1 MKHSKKLASLLLALV
16 MALSLAVTA
25 FADESTTYSITIN
38 NSTAGHTYEAYQ
50 IFTGDLATNE
60 AGNKV
65 LSNIVWGSG
74 VSEAGQTALGDA
86 AAKTET
92 LKTEADAKAF
102 AKAVAPY
109 LTTAA
114 GSANTVTDGKYV
126 ISGLAAG
133 YYLVKDQDGSLIG
146 DNDSYTEYIIQ
157 VVGNVTATPKSD
169 VPEVQKKVKDINDS
183 TDTTKTDW
191 QDSAD
196 YDIGDS
202 IPFQLKATLADNV
215 SSYTTYK
222 VVFHDTLSKGLT
234 YNKDAKVYI
243 DGTETNGFTVTAT
256 VNADGTTTLTVSCD
270 DVKALGAGNSSV
282 ITVEYTVKLN
292 ENAVLGSAGNP
303 NEVYLEYSNNPNK
316 SENGNNETGETPKD
330 VVIVFTYKT
339 IINKVDSENAPLTG
353 AAFKLE
359 KLIKGKDGA
368 AGTWTTV
375 KEFTVDETTT
385 SFTFSGLDDGQYK
398 LTETKTPAGYNTI
411 DPIYFVIEAT
421 HDVTA
426 DAPTLKTLNAY
437 LTDANG
443 NKRIGI
449 TFAELPDSLGMHL
462 SMSVRTAVNY
472 ARLVW
477 SSMGMLV
484 SGQVGVDQLA
494 GPVGMAE
501 VMADTAKYSMISFF
515 QLVAF
520 ISINLGVMNL
530 LPLPALDGGRL
541 VFLIIEGIRRKP
553 VPPRYEGYVHAAGL
567 MLLLMLMVYVT
578 GQDVLRIF
586 MRSN

>member
-1 MKHSKKLASLLLALV
+1 MKHIKKLASLLLVLV
-16 MALSLAVTA
+16 MVFALATTA
-25 FADESTTYSITIN
+25 FAEETAYSITIN
-38 NSTAGHTYEAYQ
+38 NSAKDHTYEAYQ
-50 IFTGDLATNE
+50 IFTGDLSGTT
-60 AGNKV
+60 

-86 AAKTET
+86 AAKAET

-114 GSANTVTDGKYV
+114 GSTNTVTDGKYV

-133 YYLVKDQDGSLIG
+133 YYLVKDQDGSLTG
-146 DNDSYTEYIIQ
+146 DADAYTEYIIK
-157 VVGNVTATPKSD
+157 VVSDTTATPKSS
-169 VPEVQKKVKDINDS
+169 VPTVEKKVKDTNDS
-183 TDTTKTDW
+183 TGVTSDW

-234 YNKDAKVYI
+234 YNNDAKVYI

-303 NEVYLEYSNNPNK
+303 NKVKLEYSNNPNK
-316 SENGNNETGETPKD
+316 SEAGSNETGETPKD

-339 IINKVDSENAPLTG
+339 IINKVDSENKPLTG

-368 AGTWTTV
+368 ADTWTTV
-375 KEFTVDETTT
+375 KEFAVDGTTT

-443 NKRIGI
+443 NKQTEMKDGESVNIDLGTVDLTAGSITTTVVNKSGAQLPETGGIGTTI
-449 TFAELPDSLGMHL
+449 FYVLGGVLVLAAVVLLVTKKRMSGAE
-462 SMSVRTAVNY
+462 
-472 ARLVW
+472 
-477 SSMGMLV
+477 
-484 SGQVGVDQLA
+484 
-494 GPVGMAE
+494 
-501 VMADTAKYSMISFF
+501 K
-515 QLVAF
+515 
-520 ISINLGVMNL
+520 
-530 LPLPALDGGRL
+530 
-541 VFLIIEGIRRKP
+541 
-553 VPPRYEGYVHAAGL
+553 
-567 MLLLMLMVYVT
+567 
-578 GQDVLRIF
+578 
-586 MRSN
+586 

>member
-1 MKHSKKLASLLLALV
+1 MKHIKKLASLLLALV
-16 MALSLAVTA
+16 MVLSLAVTA
-25 FADESTTYSITIN
+25 FADEPTTYSITIN

-86 AAKTET
+86 AAKAET

-133 YYLVKDQDGSLIG
+133 YYLVKDQDGSLTG

-234 YNKDAKVYI
+234 YNNDAKVYI

-282 ITVEYTVKLN
+282 ITVEYTAKLN

-316 SENGNNETGETPKD
+316 SEEGNNETGETPKD

-339 IINKVDSENAPLTG
+339 IINKVDSENKPLTG

-368 AGTWTTV
+368 ADTWTTV

-398 LTETKTPAGYNTI
+398 LTETKTPVGYNTI

-421 HDVTA
+421 HGETA
-426 DAPTLKTLNAY
+426 DVPTLKTLNAY

-443 NKRIGI
+443 NKQTEMKDGESVNIDLGTVDLTAGSI
-449 TFAELPDSLGMHL
+449 TTTVVNKSGSELPSTGGIGTTIFYVLGGVL
-462 SMSVRTAVNY
+462 VLAAVVLLVTKKRMS
-472 ARLVW
+472 
-477 SSMGMLV
+477 G
-484 SGQVGVDQLA
+484 
-494 GPVGMAE
+494 AE
-501 VMADTAKYSMISFF
+501 K
-515 QLVAF
+515 
-520 ISINLGVMNL
+520 
-530 LPLPALDGGRL
+530 
-541 VFLIIEGIRRKP
+541 
-553 VPPRYEGYVHAAGL
+553 
-567 MLLLMLMVYVT
+567 
-578 GQDVLRIF
+578 
-586 MRSN
+586 

>member
-1 MKHSKKLASLLLALV
+1 MKHIKKLASLLLVLV
-16 MALSLAVTA
+16 MVFALATTA
-25 FADESTTYSITIN
+25 FAEETAYSITIN
-38 NSTAGHTYEAYQ
+38 NSAKDHTYEAYQ
-50 IFTGDLATNE
+50 IFTGDLSGTT
-60 AGNKV
+60 

-86 AAKTET
+86 AAKAET

-133 YYLVKDQDGSLIG
+133 YYLVKDQDGSLTG

-234 YNKDAKVYI
+234 YNNDAKVYI
-243 DGTETNGFTVTAT
+243 GGTETNGFTVTAT

-282 ITVEYTVKLN
+282 ITVEYTAKLN

-339 IINKVDSENAPLTG
+339 IINKVDSENKPLTG

-443 NKRIGI
+443 NKQTEMKDGESVNIDLGTVDLTAGSI
-449 TFAELPDSLGMHL
+449 TTTVVNKSGSELPSTGGIGTTIFYVLGGVL
-462 SMSVRTAVNY
+462 VLAAVVLLVTKKRMS
-472 ARLVW
+472 
-477 SSMGMLV
+477 G
-484 SGQVGVDQLA
+484 
-494 GPVGMAE
+494 AE
-501 VMADTAKYSMISFF
+501 K
-515 QLVAF
+515 
-520 ISINLGVMNL
+520 
-530 LPLPALDGGRL
+530 
-541 VFLIIEGIRRKP
+541 
-553 VPPRYEGYVHAAGL
+553 
-567 MLLLMLMVYVT
+567 
-578 GQDVLRIF
+578 
-586 MRSN
+586 

>member
-1 MKHSKKLASLLLALV
+1 MKHIKKLASLLLVLV
-16 MALSLAVTA
+16 MVFALATTA
-25 FADESTTYSITIN
+25 FAEETAYSITIN
-38 NSTAGHTYEAYQ
+38 NSAKDHTYEAYQ
-50 IFTGDLATNE
+50 IFTGDLSGTT
-60 AGNKV
+60 

-86 AAKTET
+86 AAKAET

-133 YYLVKDQDGSLIG
+133 YYLVKDQDGSLTG
-146 DNDSYTEYIIQ
+146 DADAYTEYIIK
-157 VVGNVTATPKSD
+157 VVSDTTATPKSS
-169 VPEVQKKVKDINDS
+169 VPTVEKKVKDTNDS
-183 TDTTKTDW
+183 TGVTSDW

-202 IPFQLKATLADNV
+202 IPFQLKATLANNV

-234 YNKDAKVYI
+234 YNNDAKVYI

-282 ITVEYTVKLN
+282 ITVEYTAKLN

-303 NEVYLEYSNNPNK
+303 NKVYLEYSNNPNK
-316 SENGNNETGETPKD
+316 SESGENHETGKTPED
-330 VVIVFTYKT
+330 TVIVFTYQT
-339 IINKVDSENAPLTG
+339 IINKVDSENKPLTG

-368 AGTWTTV
+368 ADTWTTV

-421 HDVTA
+421 HDETA

-443 NKRIGI
+443 NKQTEMKDGESVNIDLGTVDLTAGSI
-449 TFAELPDSLGMHL
+449 TTTVVNKSGSELPSTGGIGTTIFYVLGGVL
-462 SMSVRTAVNY
+462 VLAAVVLLVTKKRMS
-472 ARLVW
+472 
-477 SSMGMLV
+477 G
-484 SGQVGVDQLA
+484 
-494 GPVGMAE
+494 AE
-501 VMADTAKYSMISFF
+501 K
-515 QLVAF
+515 
-520 ISINLGVMNL
+520 
-530 LPLPALDGGRL
+530 
-541 VFLIIEGIRRKP
+541 
-553 VPPRYEGYVHAAGL
+553 
-567 MLLLMLMVYVT
+567 
-578 GQDVLRIF
+578 
-586 MRSN
+586 

>member
-50 IFTGDLATNE
+50 IFTGGLATNE

-282 ITVEYTVKLN
+282 ITVEYTAKLN

-316 SENGNNETGETPKD
+316 SEEGNNETGETPKD

-339 IINKVDSENAPLTG
+339 IINKVDSETKPLTG

-359 KLIKGKDGA
+359 KLIKGEDGA
-368 AGTWTTV
+368 ADTWTTV
-375 KEFTVDETTT
+375 KEFAVDGTTT

-398 LTETKTPAGYNTI
+398 LTETKTPVGYNTI

-421 HDVTA
+421 HGETA
-426 DAPTLKTLNAY
+426 DVPTLKTLNAY

-443 NKRIGI
+443 NKQTEMKDGESVNIDLGTVDLTAGSI
-449 TFAELPDSLGMHL
+449 TTTVVNKSGSELPSTGGIGTTIFYVLGGVL
-462 SMSVRTAVNY
+462 VLAAVVLLVTKKRMS
-472 ARLVW
+472 
-477 SSMGMLV
+477 G
-484 SGQVGVDQLA
+484 
-494 GPVGMAE
+494 AE
-501 VMADTAKYSMISFF
+501 K
-515 QLVAF
+515 
-520 ISINLGVMNL
+520 
-530 LPLPALDGGRL
+530 
-541 VFLIIEGIRRKP
+541 
-553 VPPRYEGYVHAAGL
+553 
-567 MLLLMLMVYVT
+567 
-578 GQDVLRIF
+578 
-586 MRSN
+586 

>member
-1 MKHSKKLASLLLALV
+1 MRHIKKLASLLLVLV
-16 MALSLAVTA
+16 MVFALATTA
-25 FADESTTYSITIN
+25 FAEETAYSITIN
-38 NSTAGHTYEAYQ
+38 NSAKDHTYEAYQ
-50 IFTGDLATNE
+50 IFTGDLSGTT
-60 AGNKV
+60 

-86 AAKTET
+86 AAKAET

-133 YYLVKDQDGSLIG
+133 YYLVKDQDGSLTG
-146 DNDSYTEYIIQ
+146 DADAYTEYIIQ

-202 IPFQLKATLADNV
+202 IPFQLKATLANNV

-234 YNKDAKVYI
+234 YNNDAKVYI
-243 DGTETNGFTVTAT
+243 DGTETNGFAVTAT

-282 ITVEYTVKLN
+282 ITVEYTAKLN

-316 SENGNNETGETPKD
+316 SEKGNNETGETPKD

-385 SFTFSGLDDGQYK
+385 SFTCSGLDDGQYK

-443 NKRIGI
+443 NKQTEMKDGESVNIDLGTVDLTAGSI
-449 TFAELPDSLGMHL
+449 TTTVVNKSGSELPSTGGIGTTIFYVLGGVL
-462 SMSVRTAVNY
+462 VLAAVVLLVTKKRMS
-472 ARLVW
+472 
-477 SSMGMLV
+477 G
-484 SGQVGVDQLA
+484 
-494 GPVGMAE
+494 AE
-501 VMADTAKYSMISFF
+501 K
-515 QLVAF
+515 
-520 ISINLGVMNL
+520 
-530 LPLPALDGGRL
+530 
-541 VFLIIEGIRRKP
+541 
-553 VPPRYEGYVHAAGL
+553 
-567 MLLLMLMVYVT
+567 
-578 GQDVLRIF
+578 
-586 MRSN
+586 

>member
-1 MKHSKKLASLLLALV
+1 MKHIKKLASLLLVLV
-16 MALSLAVTA
+16 MVFALATTA
-25 FADESTTYSITIN
+25 FAEETAYSITIN
-38 NSTAGHTYEAYQ
+38 NSAKDHTYEAYQ
-50 IFTGDLATNE
+50 IFTGDLSGTT
-60 AGNKV
+60 

-86 AAKTET
+86 AAKAET

-133 YYLVKDQDGSLIG
+133 YYLVKDQDGSLTG
-146 DNDSYTEYIIQ
+146 DADAYTEYIIR
-157 VVGNVTATPKSD
+157 VVSDTTATPKSS
-169 VPEVQKKVKDINDS
+169 VPTVEKKVKDTNDS
-183 TDTTKTDW
+183 TGVTSDW

-202 IPFQLKATLADNV
+202 IPFQLKATLANNV

-234 YNKDAKVYI
+234 YNNDAKVYI
-243 DGTETNGFTVTAT
+243 GGTETNGFTVTAT

-443 NKRIGI
+443 NKQTKMKDGESVNIDLGTVDLTAGSITTTVVNKSGAQLPETGGIGTTI
-449 TFAELPDSLGMHL
+449 FYVLGGVL
-462 SMSVRTAVNY
+462 VLAAVVL
-472 ARLVW
+472 LVTKKR
-477 SSMGMLV
+477 MGN
-484 SGQVGVDQLA
+484 
-494 GPVGMAE
+494 
-501 VMADTAKYSMISFF
+501 T
-515 QLVAF
+515 
-520 ISINLGVMNL
+520 
-530 LPLPALDGGRL
+530 
-541 VFLIIEGIRRKP
+541 
-553 VPPRYEGYVHAAGL
+553 
-567 MLLLMLMVYVT
+567 
-578 GQDVLRIF
+578 
-586 MRSN
+586 

>member
-1 MKHSKKLASLLLALV
+1 MKHIKKLASLLLVLV
-16 MALSLAVTA
+16 MVFALATTA
-25 FADESTTYSITIN
+25 FAEETTYSITIN
-38 NSTAGHTYEAYQ
+38 NSAKDHTYEAYQ
-50 IFTGDLATNE
+50 IFTGDLSGTT
-60 AGNKV
+60 

-86 AAKTET
+86 AAKAET

-234 YNKDAKVYI
+234 LNATYGEGQNANVVTSGVTVKVGDADK
-243 DGTETNGFTVTAT
+243 TANFVIT
-256 VNADGTTTLTVSCD
+256 AVKNADGTTTLTVSCD

-282 ITVEYTVKLN
+282 ITVEYTAKLN

-303 NEVYLEYSNNPNK
+303 NKVYLEYSNNPNK
-316 SENGNNETGETPKD
+316 SEEGNNETGETPKD

-339 IINKVDSENAPLTG
+339 IINKVDSENKPLTG

-368 AGTWTTV
+368 ADTWTTV

-421 HDVTA
+421 HDETA

-443 NKRIGI
+443 NKQTEMKDGESVNIDLGTVDLTAGSI
-449 TFAELPDSLGMHL
+449 TTTVVNKSGSELPSTGGIGTTIFYVLGGVL
-462 SMSVRTAVNY
+462 VLAAVVLLVTKKRMS
-472 ARLVW
+472 
-477 SSMGMLV
+477 G
-484 SGQVGVDQLA
+484 
-494 GPVGMAE
+494 AE
-501 VMADTAKYSMISFF
+501 K
-515 QLVAF
+515 
-520 ISINLGVMNL
+520 
-530 LPLPALDGGRL
+530 
-541 VFLIIEGIRRKP
+541 
-553 VPPRYEGYVHAAGL
+553 
-567 MLLLMLMVYVT
+567 
-578 GQDVLRIF
+578 
-586 MRSN
+586 

>member
-1 MKHSKKLASLLLALV
+1 MKHIKKLASLLLVLV
-16 MALSLAVTA
+16 MVFALATTA
-25 FADESTTYSITIN
+25 FAEETTYSITIN
-38 NSTAGHTYEAYQ
+38 NSAKDHTYEAYQ
-50 IFTGDLATNE
+50 IFTGDLSGTT
-60 AGNKV
+60 

-86 AAKTET
+86 AAKAET
-92 LKTEADAKAF
+92 LKNEADAKAF

-133 YYLVKDQDGSLIG
+133 YYLVKDQDGSLTG
-146 DNDSYTEYIIQ
+146 DNDSYTEYIIR
-157 VVGNVTATPKSD
+157 VVGDVTATPKSD

-234 YNKDAKVYI
+234 YNNDAKVYI

-282 ITVEYTVKLN
+282 ITVEYTAKLN

-316 SENGNNETGETPKD
+316 SEAGSNETGETPKD

-339 IINKVDSENAPLTG
+339 IINKVDSENKPLTG

-368 AGTWTTV
+368 ADTWTTV

-398 LTETKTPAGYNTI
+398 LTETKTPVGYNTI

-443 NKRIGI
+443 NKQTEMKDGESVNIDLGTVDLTAGSI
-449 TFAELPDSLGMHL
+449 TTTVVNKSGSELPSTGGIGTTIFYVLGGVL
-462 SMSVRTAVNY
+462 VLAAVVLLVTKKRMS
-472 ARLVW
+472 
-477 SSMGMLV
+477 G
-484 SGQVGVDQLA
+484 
-494 GPVGMAE
+494 AE
-501 VMADTAKYSMISFF
+501 K
-515 QLVAF
+515 
-520 ISINLGVMNL
+520 
-530 LPLPALDGGRL
+530 
-541 VFLIIEGIRRKP
+541 
-553 VPPRYEGYVHAAGL
+553 
-567 MLLLMLMVYVT
+567 
-578 GQDVLRIF
+578 
-586 MRSN
+586 

>member
-1 MKHSKKLASLLLALV
+1 MKHIKKLASLLLVLV
-16 MALSLAVTA
+16 MVFALATTA
-25 FADESTTYSITIN
+25 FAEETAYSITIN
-38 NSTAGHTYEAYQ
+38 NSAKDHTYEAYQ
-50 IFTGDLATNE
+50 IFTGDLSGTT
-60 AGNKV
+60 

-86 AAKTET
+86 AAKAET

-133 YYLVKDQDGSLIG
+133 YYLVKDQDGSLTG

-234 YNKDAKVYI
+234 YNNDAKVHI

-368 AGTWTTV
+368 ADTWTTV

-421 HDVTA
+421 HDETA

-443 NKRIGI
+443 NKQTEMKDGESVNIDLGTVDLTAGSI
-449 TFAELPDSLGMHL
+449 TTTVVNKSGSELPSTGGIGTTIFYVLGGVL
-462 SMSVRTAVNY
+462 VLAAVVLLVTKKRMS
-472 ARLVW
+472 
-477 SSMGMLV
+477 G
-484 SGQVGVDQLA
+484 
-494 GPVGMAE
+494 AE
-501 VMADTAKYSMISFF
+501 K
-515 QLVAF
+515 
-520 ISINLGVMNL
+520 
-530 LPLPALDGGRL
+530 
-541 VFLIIEGIRRKP
+541 
-553 VPPRYEGYVHAAGL
+553 
-567 MLLLMLMVYVT
+567 
-578 GQDVLRIF
+578 
-586 MRSN
+586 

>member
-282 ITVEYTVKLN
+282 ITVEYTAKMN

-316 SENGNNETGETPKD
+316 SEEGNNETGETPKD

-339 IINKVDSENAPLTG
+339 IINKVDSETKPLTG

-359 KLIKGKDGA
+359 KLIKGEDGA
-368 AGTWTTV
+368 ADTWTTI
-375 KEFTVDETTT
+375 KEFAVDGTTT

-398 LTETKTPAGYNTI
+398 LTETKTPVGYNTI

-421 HDVTA
+421 HGETA
-426 DAPTLKTLNAY
+426 DVPTLKTLNAY

-443 NKRIGI
+443 NKQTEMKDGESVNIDLGTVDLTAGSI
-449 TFAELPDSLGMHL
+449 TTTVVNKSGSELPSTGGIGTTIFYVLGGVL
-462 SMSVRTAVNY
+462 VLAAVVLLVTKKRMS
-472 ARLVW
+472 
-477 SSMGMLV
+477 G
-484 SGQVGVDQLA
+484 
-494 GPVGMAE
+494 AE
-501 VMADTAKYSMISFF
+501 K
-515 QLVAF
+515 
-520 ISINLGVMNL
+520 
-530 LPLPALDGGRL
+530 
-541 VFLIIEGIRRKP
+541 
-553 VPPRYEGYVHAAGL
+553 
-567 MLLLMLMVYVT
+567 
-578 GQDVLRIF
+578 
-586 MRSN
+586 

>member
-1 MKHSKKLASLLLALV
+1 MKHIKKLASLLLALV
-16 MALSLAVTA
+16 MVLSLAVTA
-25 FADESTTYSITIN
+25 FADEPTTYSITIN

-50 IFTGDLATNE
+50 IFTGELATNE

-86 AAKTET
+86 AAKAET

-133 YYLVKDQDGSLIG
+133 YYLVKDQDGSLTG
-146 DNDSYTEYIIQ
+146 DADAYTEYIIK
-157 VVGNVTATPKSD
+157 VVSDTTATPKSS
-169 VPEVQKKVKDINDS
+169 VPTVEKKVKDTNDS
-183 TDTTKTDW
+183 TGVTSDW

-202 IPFQLKATLADNV
+202 IPFQLKATLANNV

-222 VVFHDTLSKGLT
+222 VVFHDALSKGLT
-234 YNKDAKVYI
+234 YNNDAKVYI
-243 DGTETNGFTVTAT
+243 GGTETNGFTVTAT

-282 ITVEYTVKLN
+282 ITVEYTAKLN

-316 SENGNNETGETPKD
+316 SETGDNETGNTPKD
-330 VVIVFTYKT
+330 TVIVFTYKT
-339 IINKVDSENAPLTG
+339 IINKVDSENKPLTG

-368 AGTWTTV
+368 ADTWTTV

-398 LTETKTPAGYNTI
+398 LTETKTPVGYNTI

-421 HDVTA
+421 HDETA

-443 NKRIGI
+443 NKQTEMKDGESVNIDLGTVDPTAGSI
-449 TFAELPDSLGMHL
+449 TTTVVNKSGSELPSTGGIGTTIFYVLGGVL
-462 SMSVRTAVNY
+462 VLAAVVLLVTKKRMS
-472 ARLVW
+472 
-477 SSMGMLV
+477 G
-484 SGQVGVDQLA
+484 
-494 GPVGMAE
+494 AE
-501 VMADTAKYSMISFF
+501 K
-515 QLVAF
+515 
-520 ISINLGVMNL
+520 
-530 LPLPALDGGRL
+530 
-541 VFLIIEGIRRKP
+541 
-553 VPPRYEGYVHAAGL
+553 
-567 MLLLMLMVYVT
+567 
-578 GQDVLRIF
+578 
-586 MRSN
+586 

>member
-1 MKHSKKLASLLLALV
+1 MKHIKKLASLLLVLV

-86 AAKTET
+86 AAKAET
-92 LKTEADAKAF
+92 LENEADAKAF

-133 YYLVKDQDGSLIG
+133 YYLVKDQDGSLTG

-234 YNKDAKVYI
+234 YNNDAKVYI
-243 DGTETNGFTVTAT
+243 AGTETNGFTVTAT

-282 ITVEYTVKLN
+282 ITVEYTAKLN

-303 NEVYLEYSNNPNK
+303 NEVYLKYSNNPNK
-316 SENGNNETGETPKD
+316 SEEGNNETGETPKD

-339 IINKVDSENAPLTG
+339 IINKVDSENTPLTG

-368 AGTWTTV
+368 ADTWTTV

-421 HDVTA
+421 HDETA
-426 DAPTLKTLNAY
+426 DAPTLNTLNAY

-443 NKRIGI
+443 NKQTEMKDGESVNIDLGTVDLTAGSI
-449 TFAELPDSLGMHL
+449 TTTVVNKSGSELPSTGGIGTTIFYVLGGVL
-462 SMSVRTAVNY
+462 VLAAVVLLVTKKRMS
-472 ARLVW
+472 
-477 SSMGMLV
+477 G
-484 SGQVGVDQLA
+484 
-494 GPVGMAE
+494 AE
-501 VMADTAKYSMISFF
+501 K
-515 QLVAF
+515 
-520 ISINLGVMNL
+520 
-530 LPLPALDGGRL
+530 
-541 VFLIIEGIRRKP
+541 
-553 VPPRYEGYVHAAGL
+553 
-567 MLLLMLMVYVT
+567 
-578 GQDVLRIF
+578 
-586 MRSN
+586 

>member
-1 MKHSKKLASLLLALV
+1 MKNIKKLASLLLALV

-25 FADESTTYSITIN
+25 FADDSTTYSITIN

-86 AAKTET
+86 AAKAET

-133 YYLVKDQDGSLIG
+133 YYLFKDQDGSLIG

-234 YNKDAKVYI
+234 YNNDAKVYI
-243 DGTETNGFTVTAT
+243 DGTETNGFTVT
-256 VNADGTTTLTVSCD
+256 ADGTTTLTVSCD

-282 ITVEYTVKLN
+282 ITVEYTAKLN

-316 SENGNNETGETPKD
+316 SEKGNNETGETPKD

-339 IINKVDSENAPLTG
+339 IINKVDSENNPLTG

-368 AGTWTTV
+368 ADTWTTV
-375 KEFTVDETTT
+375 KEFAVDETTT

-421 HDVTA
+421 HGETA

-443 NKRIGI
+443 NKQTEMKDGDSVNIDLGTVDLTAGSI
-449 TFAELPDSLGMHL
+449 TTTVVNKSGSELPSTGGIGTTIFYVLGGVL
-462 SMSVRTAVNY
+462 VLAAVVLLVTKKRMS
-472 ARLVW
+472 
-477 SSMGMLV
+477 G
-484 SGQVGVDQLA
+484 
-494 GPVGMAE
+494 AE
-501 VMADTAKYSMISFF
+501 K
-515 QLVAF
+515 
-520 ISINLGVMNL
+520 
-530 LPLPALDGGRL
+530 
-541 VFLIIEGIRRKP
+541 
-553 VPPRYEGYVHAAGL
+553 
-567 MLLLMLMVYVT
+567 
-578 GQDVLRIF
+578 
-586 MRSN
+586 

>member
-1 MKHSKKLASLLLALV
+1 MKHTKKLASLLLALV

-86 AAKTET
+86 AAKAET

-133 YYLVKDQDGSLIG
+133 YYLVKDQDGSLTG

-234 YNKDAKVYI
+234 YNNDAKVYI
-243 DGTETNGFTVTAT
+243 DGTETNGFAVTAT
-256 VNADGTTTLTVSCD
+256 VNADATTLTVSCD
-270 DVKALGAGNSSV
+270 DVKALSAVNSSA
-282 ITVEYTVKLN
+282 ITVEYTAKLN

-316 SENGNNETGETPKD
+316 SEKGNNETGETPKD

-339 IINKVDSENAPLTG
+339 IINKVDSENKPLTG

-368 AGTWTTV
+368 ADTWTTV

-398 LTETKTPAGYNTI
+398 LTETKTPVGYNTI

-421 HDVTA
+421 HDETA
-426 DAPTLKTLNAY
+426 DDPTLKTLNAY

-443 NKRIGI
+443 NKQTEMKDGESVNIDLGTVDLTAGSI
-449 TFAELPDSLGMHL
+449 TTTVVNKSGSELPSTGGIGTTIFYVLGGVL
-462 SMSVRTAVNY
+462 VLAAVVLLVTKKRMS
-472 ARLVW
+472 
-477 SSMGMLV
+477 G
-484 SGQVGVDQLA
+484 
-494 GPVGMAE
+494 AE
-501 VMADTAKYSMISFF
+501 K
-515 QLVAF
+515 
-520 ISINLGVMNL
+520 
-530 LPLPALDGGRL
+530 
-541 VFLIIEGIRRKP
+541 
-553 VPPRYEGYVHAAGL
+553 
-567 MLLLMLMVYVT
+567 
-578 GQDVLRIF
+578 
-586 MRSN
+586 

>member
-1 MKHSKKLASLLLALV
+1 MKHIKKLASLLLALV
-16 MALSLAVTA
+16 MVFALATTA
-25 FADESTTYSITIN
+25 FAEETTYSITIN

-50 IFTGDLATNE
+50 IFTGDLQEVTTGEGEAATTT
-60 AGNKV
+60 KV

-86 AAKTET
+86 AAKAET

-133 YYLVKDQDGSLIG
+133 YYLVKDQDGSLTG
-146 DNDSYTEYIIQ
+146 DADAYTEYIIR
-157 VVGNVTATPKSD
+157 VVSDTTATPKSS
-169 VPEVQKKVKDINDS
+169 VPTVEKKVKDTNDS
-183 TDTTKTDW
+183 TGVTSDW

-202 IPFQLKATLADNV
+202 IPFQLKATLANNV

-234 YNKDAKVYI
+234 YNNDAKVYI
-243 DGTETNGFTVTAT
+243 GGTETNGFTVTAT

-270 DVKALGAGNSSV
+270 DVKALRAGNRSA
-282 ITVEYTVKLN
+282 ITVEYTAKLN

-316 SENGNNETGETPKD
+316 SEAGSNETGETPKD
-330 VVIVFTYKT
+330 VVIVFSYKT
-339 IINKVDSENAPLTG
+339 IINKVDSENKPLTG

-368 AGTWTTV
+368 ADTWTTV

-443 NKRIGI
+443 NKQTEMKDGESVNIDLGTVDLTAGSITTTVVNKSGAQLPETGGIGTTI
-449 TFAELPDSLGMHL
+449 FYVLGGVL
-462 SMSVRTAVNY
+462 VLAAVVL
-472 ARLVW
+472 LVTKKR
-477 SSMGMLV
+477 MGN
-484 SGQVGVDQLA
+484 
-494 GPVGMAE
+494 
-501 VMADTAKYSMISFF
+501 T
-515 QLVAF
+515 
-520 ISINLGVMNL
+520 
-530 LPLPALDGGRL
+530 
-541 VFLIIEGIRRKP
+541 
-553 VPPRYEGYVHAAGL
+553 
-567 MLLLMLMVYVT
+567 
-578 GQDVLRIF
+578 
-586 MRSN
+586 

>member
-1 MKHSKKLASLLLALV
+1 MKHIKKLASLLLALV
-16 MALSLAVTA
+16 MVLSLAVTA
-25 FADESTTYSITIN
+25 FADEPTTYSITIN

-133 YYLVKDQDGSLIG
+133 YYLVKDQDGSLTG

-169 VPEVQKKVKDINDS
+169 VTEVQKKVKDINDS

-234 YNKDAKVYI
+234 YNNDAKVYI
-243 DGTETNGFTVTAT
+243 DGTETNGFA

-282 ITVEYTVKLN
+282 ITVEYTAKLN

-316 SENGNNETGETPKD
+316 SEEGNNETGETPKD

-339 IINKVDSENAPLTG
+339 IINKVDSETKPLTG

-359 KLIKGKDGA
+359 KLIKGEDGA
-368 AGTWTTV
+368 ADTWTTI
-375 KEFTVDETTT
+375 KEFAVDGTTT

-398 LTETKTPAGYNTI
+398 LTETKTPVGYNTI

-421 HDVTA
+421 HDETA

-443 NKRIGI
+443 NKQTEMKDGESVNIDLGTVDLTAGSI
-449 TFAELPDSLGMHL
+449 TTTVVNKSGSELPSTGGIGTTIFYVLGGVL
-462 SMSVRTAVNY
+462 VLAAVVLLVTKKRMS
-472 ARLVW
+472 
-477 SSMGMLV
+477 G
-484 SGQVGVDQLA
+484 
-494 GPVGMAE
+494 AE
-501 VMADTAKYSMISFF
+501 K
-515 QLVAF
+515 
-520 ISINLGVMNL
+520 
-530 LPLPALDGGRL
+530 
-541 VFLIIEGIRRKP
+541 
-553 VPPRYEGYVHAAGL
+553 
-567 MLLLMLMVYVT
+567 
-578 GQDVLRIF
+578 
-586 MRSN
+586 

>member
-1 MKHSKKLASLLLALV
+1 MKHIKKLASLLLALV
-16 MALSLAVTA
+16 MVFALATTA
-25 FADESTTYSITIN
+25 FAEETTYSITIN
-38 NSTAGHTYEAYQ
+38 NSAKDHTYEAYQ
-50 IFTGDLATNE
+50 IFTGDLSGTT
-60 AGNKV
+60 

-86 AAKTET
+86 AAKAET

-133 YYLVKDQDGSLIG
+133 YYLVKDQDGSLTG

-234 YNKDAKVYI
+234 YNNDAKVYI

-270 DVKALGAGNSSV
+270 DVKALGAGNSSA
-282 ITVEYTVKLN
+282 ITVEYTAKLN

-316 SENGNNETGETPKD
+316 SEEGNNETGETPKD

-339 IINKVDSENAPLTG
+339 IINKVDSENNPLTG

-368 AGTWTTV
+368 ADTWTTV
-375 KEFTVDETTT
+375 KEFAVDETTT

-421 HDVTA
+421 HDETA

-443 NKRIGI
+443 NKQTEMKDGESVNIDLGTVDLTAGSITTTVVNKSGSKLPSTGGIGTTI
-449 TFAELPDSLGMHL
+449 FYVLGGVLVLAAVVLLVTKKRMSGAE
-462 SMSVRTAVNY
+462 
-472 ARLVW
+472 
-477 SSMGMLV
+477 
-484 SGQVGVDQLA
+484 
-494 GPVGMAE
+494 
-501 VMADTAKYSMISFF
+501 K
-515 QLVAF
+515 
-520 ISINLGVMNL
+520 
-530 LPLPALDGGRL
+530 
-541 VFLIIEGIRRKP
+541 
-553 VPPRYEGYVHAAGL
+553 
-567 MLLLMLMVYVT
+567 
-578 GQDVLRIF
+578 
-586 MRSN
+586 

>member
-1 MKHSKKLASLLLALV
+1 MKHIKKLASLLLALV

-25 FADESTTYSITIN
+25 FADEPTTYSITIN

-86 AAKTET
+86 AAKAET

-133 YYLVKDQDGSLIG
+133 YYLVKDQDGSLTG

-234 YNKDAKVYI
+234 YNNDAKVYI

-282 ITVEYTVKLN
+282 ITVEYTAKLN

-339 IINKVDSENAPLTG
+339 IINKVDSENKPLTG

-368 AGTWTTV
+368 ADTWTTV

-443 NKRIGI
+443 NKQTEMKDGESVNIDLGTVDLTAGSI
-449 TFAELPDSLGMHL
+449 TTTVVNKSGSELPSTGGIGTTIFYVLGGVL
-462 SMSVRTAVNY
+462 VLAAVVLLVTKKRMS
-472 ARLVW
+472 
-477 SSMGMLV
+477 G
-484 SGQVGVDQLA
+484 
-494 GPVGMAE
+494 AE
-501 VMADTAKYSMISFF
+501 K
-515 QLVAF
+515 
-520 ISINLGVMNL
+520 
-530 LPLPALDGGRL
+530 
-541 VFLIIEGIRRKP
+541 
-553 VPPRYEGYVHAAGL
+553 
-567 MLLLMLMVYVT
+567 
-578 GQDVLRIF
+578 
-586 MRSN
+586 

>member
-133 YYLVKDQDGSLIG
+133 CYLVKDQDGSLIG

-282 ITVEYTVKLN
+282 ITVEYTAKLN

-316 SENGNNETGETPKD
+316 SEHGNNETGETPKD

-339 IINKVDSENAPLTG
+339 IINKVDSENKPLTG

-368 AGTWTTV
+368 ADTWTTV

-398 LTETKTPAGYNTI
+398 LTETKTPVGYNTI

-421 HDVTA
+421 HDETA
-426 DAPTLKTLNAY
+426 DALALKTLNAY

-443 NKRIGI
+443 NKQTEMKDGESVNIDLGTVDLTAGSI
-449 TFAELPDSLGMHL
+449 TTTVVNKSGSELPSTGGIGTTIFYVLGGVL
-462 SMSVRTAVNY
+462 VLAAVVLLVTKKRMS
-472 ARLVW
+472 
-477 SSMGMLV
+477 G
-484 SGQVGVDQLA
+484 
-494 GPVGMAE
+494 AE
-501 VMADTAKYSMISFF
+501 K
-515 QLVAF
+515 
-520 ISINLGVMNL
+520 
-530 LPLPALDGGRL
+530 
-541 VFLIIEGIRRKP
+541 
-553 VPPRYEGYVHAAGL
+553 
-567 MLLLMLMVYVT
+567 
-578 GQDVLRIF
+578 
-586 MRSN
+586 

>member
-1 MKHSKKLASLLLALV
+1 MKHARKLASLLLALV
-16 MALSLAVTA
+16 MVFALTTTA
-25 FADESTTYSITIN
+25 FAEETTYSITIN
-38 NSTAGHTYEAYQ
+38 NSTEGHTYEAYQ
-50 IFTGDLATNE
+50 IFTGDLFIKEN
-60 AGNKV
+60 GDKV

-74 VSEAGQTALGDA
+74 VSEAGKTALGDA
-86 AAKTET
+86 AAKAET
-92 LKTEADAKAF
+92 LKTEDDAKAF

-109 LTTAA
+109 LTTVA

-133 YYLVKDQDGSLIG
+133 YYLVKDQDGSLTG

-202 IPFQLKATLADNV
+202 IPFQLKATLANNV

-234 YNKDAKVYI
+234 YNNDAKVYI

-256 VNADGTTTLTVSCD
+256 VNADGTTTLTVSRD
-270 DVKALGAGNSSV
+270 DVKDLGAGNSSV
-282 ITVEYTVKLN
+282 ITVEYTAKLN

-303 NEVYLEYSNNPNK
+303 NEVKLEYSNNPNK
-316 SENGNNETGETPKD
+316 SEAGSNETGNTPED
-330 VVIVFTYKT
+330 TVIVFTYKT
-339 IINKVDSENAPLTG
+339 VINKVDGDKNPLTG

-368 AGTWTTV
+368 ADTWTKV

-421 HDVTA
+421 HDETA

-443 NKRIGI
+443 NKQTEMKDGESVNIDLGTVDLTAGSITTTVVNKSGSKLPSTGGIGTTI
-449 TFAELPDSLGMHL
+449 FYVLGG
-462 SMSVRTAVNY
+462 V
-472 ARLVW
+472 LV
-477 SSMGMLV
+477 
-484 SGQVGVDQLA
+484 
-494 GPVGMAE
+494 
-501 VMADTAKYSMISFF
+501 
-515 QLVAF
+515 LVA
-520 ISINLGVMNL
+520 VVL
-530 LPLPALDGGRL
+530 L
-541 VFLIIEGIRRKP
+541 
-553 VPPRYEGYVHAAGL
+553 
-567 MLLLMLMVYVT
+567 VT
-578 GQDVLRIF
+578 NKRMSGAEK
-586 MRSN
+586 

>member
-86 AAKTET
+86 AAKAET

-234 YNKDAKVYI
+234 YNNDAKVYI
-243 DGTETNGFTVTAT
+243 GGTETNGFAVTAT

-270 DVKALGAGNSSV
+270 DVKALDASNSSV
-282 ITVEYTVKLN
+282 ITVEYTAKLN

-303 NEVYLEYSNNPNK
+303 NKVYLEYSNNPNK
-316 SENGNNETGETPKD
+316 SEKGNNETGETPKD

-339 IINKVDSENAPLTG
+339 IINKVDSENKPLTG

-359 KLIKGKDGA
+359 KLIKGKDGDA
-368 AGTWTTV
+368 DTWTTV
-375 KEFTVDETTT
+375 KEFAVDETTT

-398 LTETKTPAGYNTI
+398 LTETKTPVGYNTI

-421 HDVTA
+421 HGETA

-443 NKRIGI
+443 NKQTEMKDGESVNIDLGTVDLTAGSITTTVVNKSGSKLPSTGGIGTTI
-449 TFAELPDSLGMHL
+449 FYVLGGVLVLAAVVLLVTKKRMSGAE
-462 SMSVRTAVNY
+462 
-472 ARLVW
+472 
-477 SSMGMLV
+477 
-484 SGQVGVDQLA
+484 
-494 GPVGMAE
+494 
-501 VMADTAKYSMISFF
+501 K
-515 QLVAF
+515 
-520 ISINLGVMNL
+520 
-530 LPLPALDGGRL
+530 
-541 VFLIIEGIRRKP
+541 
-553 VPPRYEGYVHAAGL
+553 
-567 MLLLMLMVYVT
+567 
-578 GQDVLRIF
+578 
-586 MRSN
+586 